1 MEQIKDGRELLMVI
15 AGGKMYTFDDI
26 LALPEGERAEL
37 IDGEMFMMAS
47 PTQQHEDAVMWMSC
61 QIFNYIQSK
70 KGRCRVYASHF
81 AVFPKKDN
89 KNYVEPDVTVVCDW
103 DKLDKRGCNGAPE
116 WVIEVVSPS
125 SVKMDYERKKK
136 LYQESGVEEYWIV
149 DLEKERVR
157 VYHFLE
163 DVQERDYSF
172 TDTVKVG
179 IYEDLQF
186 DLRGLKEYL
195 EGSPDIGLSFIR

>member
-1 MEQIKDGRELLMVI
+1 MEPIMKGSELFMVI
-15 AGGKMYTFDDI
+15 AGGKTYTYEDI

-47 PTQQHEDAVMWMSC
+47 PGCRHEDAVIWLSST
-61 QIFNYIQSK
+61 IFNYIQRK
-70 KGRCRVYASHF
+70 KGKCRVHVSNF

-89 KNYVEPDVTVVCDW
+89 RNYVEPDVTVVCDR
-103 DKLDKRGCNGAPE
+103 DKLDNVGCNGAPE

-149 DLEKERVR
+149 DTEKEKVS
-157 VYHFLE
+157 VYRF
-163 DVQERDYSF
+163 QESDQAREYSF
-172 TDTVKVG
+172 DETVEVG
-179 IYEDLQF
+179 LYDDLCL
-186 DLRGLKEYL
+186 DLKEMTEYL
-195 EGSPDIGLSFIR
+195 EG

>member
-1 MEQIKDGRELLMVI
+1 MEQTKNRRELLMVV
-15 AGGKMYTFDDI
+15 AGGKMYTFEDI

-47 PTQQHEDAVMWMSC
+47 PTRGHEDAAIWLSSN
-61 QIFNYIQSK
+61 IFNYIQGK
-70 KGRCRVYASHF
+70 KGKCRVYVSNF

-89 KNYVEPDVTVVCDW
+89 KNYVVPDVTVVCDR
-103 DKLDKRGCNGAPE
+103 DKLDNRGCNGAPD

-149 DLEKERVR
+149 DLEKGRVK
-157 VYHFLE
+157 VYRFTE
-163 DVQERDYSF
+163 DVQERDYSL

-179 IYEDLQF
+179 IYEDLEL
-186 DLRGLKEYL
+186 DLRGLQEYL
-195 EGSPDIGLSFIR
+195 KGSADMGLI

>member
-1 MEQIKDGRELLMVI
+1 MEQIEDRRELLMVI
-15 AGGKMYTFDDI
+15 AGGKVYTFEDI

-47 PTQQHEDAVMWMSC
+47 PTPKHQDASGWLFN
-61 QIFNYIQSK
+61 QIFNYIQGK
-70 KGRCRVYASHF
+70 KGKCRVYISQF
-81 AVFPKKDN
+81 AVFPKKDD
-89 KNYVEPDVTVVCDW
+89 KNYVEPDVSVVCDR

-125 SVKMDYERKKK
+125 SIKMDYERKFK

-149 DLEKERVR
+149 DLEKERVK
-157 VYHFLE
+157 VYRFSE

-179 IYEDLQF
+179 IYEDLEL
-186 DLRGLKEYL
+186 DLRGLQEYL
-195 EGSPDIGLSFIR
+195 EGSADSNPI

>member
-1 MEQIKDGRELLMVI
+1 MEQIKDKRELLMVI

-47 PTQQHEDAVMWMSC
+47 PTREHEDAAIWFSSN
-61 QIFNYIQSK
+61 IFNYIQGK
-70 KGRCRVYASHF
+70 RGKCRVYVSKF

-89 KNYVEPDVTVVCDW
+89 KNYVEPDVTVVCDR
-103 DKLDKRGCNGAPE
+103 DKLDKRGCSGAPE
-116 WVIEVVSPS
+116 WVIEIVSPS

-157 VYHFLE
+157 VYRFLE
-163 DVQERDYSF
+163 KVQEKDYSF

-179 IYEDLQF
+179 IYEDLEI
-186 DLRGLKEYL
+186 DLRELKEYV
-195 EGSPDIGLSFIR
+195 EGSPDIGFSFI

>member
-26 LALPEGERAEL
+26 LVLPEGERAEL

-47 PTQQHEDAVMWMSC
+47 PTSGHQDACGWFFAE
-61 QIFNYIQSK
+61 IYDYIKRK
-70 KGRCRVYASHF
+70 KGKCRVYVSGF
-81 AVFPKKDN
+81 AVFPKNDDQ
-89 KNYVEPDVTVVCDW
+89 NYVEPDVTVVCDR
-103 DKLDKRGCNGAPE
+103 DKQDNRGCHGAPE

-149 DLEKERVR
+149 DIEKERVR
-157 VYHFLE
+157 VYCFSE
-163 DVQERDYSF
+163 DAQEKDYFF

-179 IYEDLQF
+179 IYEDLAL
-186 DLRGLKEYL
+186 DLRGLVEYL
-195 EGSPDIGLSFIR
+195 EG